1 LMKDKRLGIKEEDGG
16 RWFYCALIANL
27 KEGEARE
34 MGKRPAA
41 ARLTRAGE
49 VLEVGAKLTCG
60 PGRQRVGE
68 REEGQLGRWTLVGR
82 AAQAGLQACLRA
94 SLRRGQRPDWPVGRG
109 NGAGRRG
116 KRKRKEG
123 DREVGRR

>member
-1 LMKDKRLGIKEEDGG
+1 MTIKGRGLDEGETVGIKEEDGG
-16 RWFYCALIANL
+16 RWFYCALIASL

-49 VLEVGAKLTCG
+49 VLEVGAKLTSG

-82 AAQAGLQACLRA
+82 MAEAGLHSCLRA
-94 SLRRGQRPDWPVGRG
+94 T
-109 NGAGRRG
+109 
-116 KRKRKEG
+116 
-123 DREVGRR
+123 